1 MAKLPRSD
9 HRSARHPERIEFA
22 RDQRTHANEFAS
34 DVWQI
39 VRGRRVLG
47 QKFRREYPV
56 PPYTVDFVCLELM
69 LVIEVD
75 GKDHLTDEGQ
85 LHDEERDRFLRD
97 RGFIVHR
104 IPGYRVLQ
112 DAMSVRCEIE
122 ETVRATI
129 NRKSGSSD

>member
-1 MAKLPRSD
+1 M
-9 HRSARHPERIEFA
+9 
-22 RDQRTHANEFAS
+22 
-34 DVWQI
+34 
-39 VRGRRVLG
+39 VRGRRILG

-85 LHDEERDRFLRD
+85 LHDEDRDRFLRD
-97 RGFIVHR
+97 QGFIVHR

-112 DAMSVRCEIE
+112 DAMGVRREIE

-129 NRKSGSSD
+129 NRKWLIRLKRTFSDGANRGVVRSILDHECRRIVFGAS